1 MTDGAMSL
9 RFLAGIRDDGVR
21 EGWRSMLECLISRG
35 QAILSSERYT
45 AERVRHFTESIIR
58 DMTRINNNLGGVN
71 MAQGFPDFP
80 PPSALIEAAEE
91 ALAGD
96 FHQYANT
103 WGAGPLREAIAE
115 KFGWYNGLNPE
126 PDAHITVTCGGT
138 EAMMATMLGLVD
150 PGDEII
156 IFEPFYENYG
166 PDTLISGGKPVYVP
180 LRRVGDSFKF
190 DPDELRKAFSE
201 KTKAVIITTPH
212 NPSGKV
218 YSDEELGIVAE
229 LCQEFDALVFSDE
242 PYEHI
247 IFDGLS
253 HRSIASLPG
262 MAERTVTINSVS
274 KTYSVTGWRIGWAI
288 VMDATLCTAIRRAH
302 DFLTVGAAHP
312 LQMAAAKGMGFP
324 MSYYEGLAADYQ
336 ARRDATLSILKGSG
350 FDYVTPQGAY
360 YVMTE
365 YPDCGYDDDLEFAMF
380 MAETIGVTPVPG
392 RAFYRSPEL
401 GKQFVRFAFPKKL
414 ETLEIVRERM
424 SRIDEFRK

>member
-1 MTDGAMSL
+1 MGSTWP
-9 RFLAGIRDDGVR
+9 R
-21 EGWRSMLECLISRG
+21 
-35 QAILSSERYT
+35 
-45 AERVRHFTESIIR
+45 
-58 DMTRINNNLGGVN
+58 
-71 MAQGFPDFP
+71 GFPDFP
-80 PPSALIEAAEE
+80 PPSALIKAAED
-91 ALAGD
+91 ALRGD

-201 KTKAVIITTPH
+201 KTKAIIITTPH

-218 YSDEELGIVAE
+218 YSEEELGIVAE
-229 LCQEFDALVFSDE
+229 LCQEFDAMVFSDE

-253 HRSIASLPG
+253 HCSIASLPG

-288 VMDATLCTAIRRAH
+288 VMDATCARLYAV
-302 DFLTVGAAHP
+302 LTT
-312 LQMAAAKGMGFP
+312 
-324 MSYYEGLAADYQ
+324 S
-336 ARRDATLSILKGSG
+336 
-350 FDYVTPQGAY
+350 
-360 YVMTE
+360 
-365 YPDCGYDDDLEFAMF
+365 
-380 MAETIGVTPVPG
+380 
-392 RAFYRSPEL
+392 
-401 GKQFVRFAFPKKL
+401 
-414 ETLEIVRERM
+414 
-424 SRIDEFRK
+424 